1 MPFCP
6 PVIDDK
12 IEELYRESL
21 VLREKLS
28 LAVEKKR
35 RETIERDLEVIYRL
49 IAEYSQMGANMT
61 IEGETPE
68 NLVRLQHL
76 EDLSTSLS
84 PTGKLIVLK

>member
-28 LAVEKKR
+28 LAVDKKR

-61 IEGETPE
+61 IEGETPVSSVYSIWKTCQ
-68 NLVRLQHL
+68 LRCPLQ
-76 EDLSTSLS
+76 ES
-84 PTGKLIVLK
+84 